1 MKIVPTVLLLT
12 FTTALY
18 AQAPSKSDDKELTDL
33 LNVLQ
38 QETAVATKTRL
49 NSDYVPGIVTVL
61 EGERLEAMGVATA
74 WEALGLVPGVQ
85 AVLDASAS
93 PSVVM
98 RGIDFPFNS
107 GNIQILINSVPLT
120 RADAGISGSS
130 LLIPIE
136 QVERIEVIRGPGSV
150 IYGDFAFMG
159 LVNIVTRKEGERV
172 YVRGDNRVRGAG
184 AFGAWKSGSASI
196 AANVAH
202 QTSDNAPAPSSRAH
216 DDRTFGVL
224 SAENGGLQL
233 TAEEAKRTFRPVTG
247 PHFDETSWTIDT
259 RYRRDLAPKVH
270 GEAGASYARNDVDNT
285 ISAFQGHVT
294 KLAAS
299 VVADTFARQSWLLG
313 ADYSIST
320 IDEASHASPPPP
332 GQPPPPA
339 TLLARNVDRKITG
352 ITLQDRI
359 DVSDK
364 VSVTLGA
371 RRDAYSDLQSRT
383 TPRVSVVWR
392 ATDRH
397 IFKAQYAEGFRPPTF
412 FELYTPPPPGVRP
425 HYPFEVNETRELNYI
440 FKGTNRVLR
449 ATLFRTTLN
458 DLLRPGGQTVPGH
471 TKATGFEVEWSQQ
484 LAANMKIDA
493 NASRATTRDAR
504 TGGAPDRAAANW
516 LANLGVTYQ
525 PLTGW
530 FVGARVNRVGD
541 RELGPDYD
549 MVDVTLSRQDVFVH
563 GLGVRAGVKNSFNDR
578 PVYLIVRPV
587 GAPDQLTFPGR
598 SVWLQLS
605 WRR

>member
-1 MKIVPTVLLLT
+1 MKYVILLLI
-12 FTTALY
+12 FTTALH
-18 AQAPSKSDDKELTDL
+18 AQTPPKSDDKELADL

-61 EGERLEAMGVATA
+61 EGDRLEAMGVANA

-85 AVLDASAS
+85 AVLDAAAS

-159 LVNIVTRKEGERV
+159 LVNIVTRKEGQRV
-172 YVRGDNRVRGAG
+172 YARGDNRVRGAG
-184 AFGAWKSGSASI
+184 AFGTWKSGSASI

-202 QTSDNAPAPSSRAH
+202 QTSNNAPVPSSRAH

-224 SAENGGLQL
+224 SAENGGFQL

-247 PHFDETSWTIDT
+247 PHFDETSWTIDS
-259 RYRRDLAPKVH
+259 RYRRDLAAKVH
-270 GEAGASYARNDVDNT
+270 GEAGASYARNDVDST
-285 ISAFQGHVT
+285 ISAFQGHVVRF
-294 KLAAS
+294 AAS

-320 IDEASHASPPPP
+320 IDEAAHATPPAP

-339 TLLARNVDRKITG
+339 GVLARNVDRKITG

-371 RRDAYSDLQSRT
+371 RHDRYSDLQSRT
-383 TPRVSVVWR
+383 TPRLSVVWR

-449 ATLFRTTLN
+449 ATLFQTTLN

-471 TKATGFEVEWSQQ
+471 TKAAGFEVEWSQQ
-484 LAANMKIDA
+484 LAANVKLDA
-493 NASRATTRDAR
+493 NASRATTHDAR
-504 TGGAPDRAAANW
+504 VGGVPDRAAANW
-516 LANLGVTYQ
+516 LANLGITYQ

-530 FVGARVNRVGD
+530 FVGARLNRVSD
-541 RELGPDYD
+541 RVIGPDYD
-549 MVDVTLSRQDVFVH
+549 MVDVTLSRQDVVVP
-563 GLGVRAGVKNSFNDR
+563 GLGVRVGVKDAFDDH

-587 GAPDQLTFPGR
+587 GAPEQMTFPGR